1 VTIDSIIV
9 KFREVRKYGMSLMA
23 TYMNRKLLTG

>member
-23 TYMNRKLLTG
+23 TYMI